1 MKTMRVII
9 TAIVLAFTSITSLRA
24 DEALDTFKKDM
35 AILEASIKKQEAA
48 LKDNPMGNIAVFRS
62 AIGGLKA
69 SKTDGLPADLKE
81 GFAEFVA
88 VMSKMGD
95 IFIGWPEK
103 PEEMQQYLLKKMVED
118 PESMEA
124 IGAKLKAIVKEV
136 EPAVVKLE
144 ALGKKYGI
152 ENMSALAPGK

>member
-9 TAIVLAFTSITSLRA
+9 TAIAVAFTSITSLRA

-35 AILEASIKKQEAA
+35 AVLEASIKKQEAA

-62 AIGGLKA
+62 LIGALKA

-88 VMSKMGD
+88 AMSKLGD

-124 IGAKLKAIVKEV
+124 IGAKMKAIVKEV

-152 ENMSALAPGK
+152 ENMSALAPGT